1 MKNNK
6 AMAYARVSTGEQAK
20 GFSIEAQYDEI
31 KKYCSSHSIK
41 VIKKYNDAM
50 SGRKLTER
58 TGLMTMLDDVDS
70 SSPRY
75 IIATE
80 SDRISRNTFQFGW
93 IDTHL
98 SMKGVKL
105 LLVNEKQADGPFEK
119 AFIRIRAVFSEFETD
134 LRQWRINRGRAKAL
148 KSNRFMNRPPFG
160 YRMSGKNILIEEDE
174 KLIVIKLFREFV
186 NGASIKCLSR
196 AVGKSPSTVRYI
208 LSNQFYSNPDINGKH
223 PAFIKGKDF
232 EFSLK
237 ILLEN
242 KRNSHLPVVK
252 NRKI

>member
-1 MKNNK
+1 
-6 AMAYARVSTGEQAK
+6 MAYARVSTGEQAK
-20 GFSIEAQYDEI
+20 GFSIEAQYGEI
-31 KKYCSSHSIK
+31 QKYCRSNSIK

-58 TGLMTMLDDVDS
+58 IGLMTMLDDVDS

-134 LRQWRINRGRAKAL
+134 LRQWRINRGRAKAIQ
-148 KSNRFMNRPPFG
+148 SNRFMNRPPFG
-160 YRMSGKNILIEEDE
+160 YKMSGKDILIEKDE
-174 KLIVIKLFREFV
+174 KAIIKRLYLEF
-186 NGASIKCLSR
+186 NRGASIKCLSR
-196 AVGKSPSTVRYI
+196 ELGKSPSTVRYI
-208 LSNQFYSNPDINGKH
+208 LSNRFYSDPGLNGNH
-223 PAFIKGKDF
+223 PTFISEQ
-232 EFSLK
+232 EFVLSIKKLQK
-237 ILLEN
+237 N
-242 KRNSHLPVVK
+242 KQSNHHQVVN
-252 NRKI
+252 NRKIYKG